1 MRFQPLFPSLP
12 DPEHSMTTTSTL
24 IALVT
29 TVALGAGLVGCTSES
44 ATTDRGPSP
53 TSVSPSAAPSS
64 SSPSAEG
71 AADPTDDTCVDGFA
85 WMQFGDDEPRTKTLP
100 GGCDTVIVNG
110 SDATLTLGPTRVL
123 VVMGDRNTVD
133 APRLDQ
139 VDAMGD
145 DNTVRLEDD
154 TDPVVNTD
162 GTRNVVTS
170 R

>member
-1 MRFQPLFPSLP
+1 
-12 DPEHSMTTTSTL
+12 
-24 IALVT
+24 
-29 TVALGAGLVGCTSES
+29 
-44 ATTDRGPSP
+44 
-53 TSVSPSAAPSS
+53 
-64 SSPSAEG
+64 
-71 AADPTDDTCVDGFA
+71 
-85 WMQFGDDEPRTKTLP
+85 
-100 GGCDTVIVNG
+100 
-110 SDATLTLGPTRVL
+110 
-123 VVMGDRNTVD
+123 MGDRNTVD